1 MAVKKTTKVNLTE
14 FRQKPKKSRPGIE
27 AKTKSSQN
35 KQSKNYVKAY
45 RGQGR

>member
-1 MAVKKTTKVNLTE
+1 MAKIVTGNYRAT
-14 FRQKPKKSRPGIE
+14 PKKSRPGVE
-27 AKTKSSQN
+27 AKTKTSRN